1 MAVTGGIAVTPAG
14 VRYAAMGFCLIA
26 AGLACYAAVDTI
38 RYIPA
43 LLSTKLAH
51 PPHLGRLMAPLILT
65 VLLIPFAALSAWQL
79 WRRSAPH
86 LEMLH
91 DWSIGAV
98 ILWGGVYLYLFL
110 LNDPIPPQAHHLDK
124 FVVLVS
130 VALAWSIAIALFPHR
145 LRSFLAGRPY
155 QWIKIG
161 AANLV
166 LFVLVGEAVLRI
178 ADPLLAR
185 GGLFGDKH
193 TPAALIPHAE
203 VLGSIKHTN
212 SQGFRDRERSFE
224 KPDHVRRIVALGDS
238 FTWGS
243 GVTYDETFVTL
254 VEQGLNS
261 WDGTTEVI
269 NLGVPAWGPHEEFHL
284 LTVYGIRFHPDL
296 VMLNFFIGND
306 IQNKRGD
313 DYDLPE
319 PVIVA
324 GQSYYVHR
332 NGNWLHDTMG
342 PGSSF
347 LYHNLNYL
355 VKVGGS
361 RIRAAS
367 EEGLLPGERLPLV
380 SRRDYIRGIRERS
393 DIYLIEHTPFFN
405 HHWDRTQKTLLAM
418 RDFLAE
424 RGIPLLIVMMPDHV
438 QFDPGLQREYFNA
451 TEASP
456 QHFDFYKPQ
465 RLLLAWC
472 KEHSVQCIDLW
483 PAFTAAGDPAGL
495 HFRNDIHWSASG
507 HRLAADTILSAFG
520 STPK

>member
-1 MAVTGGIAVTPAG
+1 MIPVL
-14 VRYAAMGFCLIA
+14 RYAALGFCLLA
-26 AGLACYAAVDTI
+26 AGLALYTAIDSV

-43 LLSTKLAH
+43 LLSTKLAY
-51 PPHLGRLMAPLILT
+51 PPHLGRLIAPLIVCL
-65 VLLIPFAALSAWQL
+65 LLIPFAVRSAWQL
-79 WRRSAPH
+79 RRQSAAH
-86 LEMLH
+86 LEILR
-91 DWSIGAV
+91 DWSVGAV
-98 ILWGGVYLYLFL
+98 SLWSALYLYLFL

-130 VALAWSIAIALFPHR
+130 VALMWSIAFSLFPHR
-145 LRSFLAGRPY
+145 LQSLLASRAY
-155 QWIKIG
+155 RWIKILTV
-161 AANLV
+161 NLV
-166 LFVLVGEAVLRI
+166 LFVLAGEAVLRI

-203 VLGSIKHTN
+203 VLGSIGRTN

-224 KPDHVRRIVALGDS
+224 KPDRVHRMVALGDS

-243 GVTYDETFVTL
+243 GVTYDEAFVTL
-254 VEQGLNS
+254 VEQGLNGR
-261 WDGTTEVI
+261 DGATEVI

-284 LTVYGIRFHPDL
+284 LTVYGIRFRPDR

-313 DYDLPE
+313 DFNVPE

-332 NGNWLHDTMG
+332 NGNWVHDNLG

-355 VKVGGS
+355 MKVGGS
-361 RIRAAS
+361 RLRAAS
-367 EEGLLPGERLPLV
+367 EEGLLPGERLPLL
-380 SRRDYIRGIRERS
+380 SRKDYLRGIRERN
-393 DIYLIEHTPFFN
+393 DIYLIEDTPFFR
-405 HHWDRTQKTLLAM
+405 HHWDRTQRTLVAM
-418 RDFLAE
+418 RDYLAE
-424 RGIPLLIVMMPDHV
+424 RGIPLIVVMLPEHV
-438 QFDPGLQREYFNA
+438 QFDSGLQREYFQA
-451 TEASP
+451 TRASP
-456 QHFDFYKPQ
+456 QDYDFYKPQ

-472 KEHSVQCIDLW
+472 EAQRVQCIDLW
-483 PAFTAAGDPAGL
+483 PAFAAASDPAAL
-495 HFRNDIHWSASG
+495 HFRNDIHWSESG
-507 HRLAADTILSAFG
+507 HRLAAEAILSALA